1 MTVFTMIAVI
11 VSVTIIGGVITTW
24 IKSKEKNAE
33 SGKDTQKVDA
43 RIIALEERVKV
54 LERLATD
61 KRHRLSEEIDAL

>member
-11 VSVTIIGGVITTW
+11 VSVTVIGGVVTTW
-24 IKSKEKNAE
+24 IKSKEKNQENGNEAA
-33 SGKDTQKVDA
+33 DVNA
-43 RIIALEERVKV
+43 RVQALEERVKV